1 MSAAAPF
8 LIATVVDTL
17 AIVGGLGAG
26 LIDLWLTLLVIAI
39 VIAGSI
45 LIFRYLW
52 VRNQHEDDRSKIRDA
67 LDRIGNG
74 DLSVARPDL
83 ATRNYE
89 MLGDA
94 LDRALE
100 TTRSRIS
107 DLEWS
112 SDHDLLTGLL
122 NSASF
127 KRRCQEF
134 LTHDDNADRCGT
146 LLYLDVNEF
155 KQVNDSLGHEA
166 GDKLLVACA
175 DRLKMA
181 VSFENHGKLA
191 AIASHDNV
199 EDFTPLVARLGGDEF
214 AIFLPGIQD
223 RAKVERAIQ
232 RIQRLIAEPC
242 HVTAHSLRTPASIGA
257 AMSSD
262 HHNVYERLLSAADTA
277 MYEAKSAG
285 KGGHR
290 FYDEL
295 MRNKADRIL
304 ERELELTA
312 ALDSGQFSLHFQP
325 QLMIATNQIIGAEA
339 LIRWEHP
346 ERGTIM
352 PGDFIPFA
360 ETYGL
365 IDQIGDW
372 VLREAVKTAARWW
385 QSGRQITIAVN
396 ISPDQL
402 NRVELIPT
410 IRACLSKYQL
420 PPHALEIEI
429 TEAAVMR
436 NDPIALDRLQSL
448 RQDGVNLALDDFGTG
463 YSNLAKLL
471 EMPLDRLKLDRSL
484 LWAASSQARS
494 RAVLLSLIQLARR
507 LDFEVVAEGVE
518 TQQQMEF
525 LIASRCHVAQGYLIA
540 RPLPE
545 EDFLALIDEA
555 EMARK
560 SSEAA

>member
-1 MSAAAPF
+1 MYSTTTPFIAAVADG
-8 LIATVVDTL
+8 LNT
-17 AIVGGLGAG
+17 VGGLGAG
-26 LIDLWLTLLVIAI
+26 LIDLWLTLFI
-39 VIAGSI
+39 VALLGVGTV
-45 LIFRYLW
+45 LIFRQLW
-52 VRNQHEDDRSKIRDA
+52 LRHQRDDDRSKIRET

-74 DLSVARPDL
+74 DLSVERPDF
-83 ATRNYE
+83 ATRDYE
-89 MLGDA
+89 VLGDA

-134 LTHDDNADRCGT
+134 LANEDNCDRCGT

-166 GDKLLVACA
+166 GDKLLIACA
-175 DRLKMA
+175 DRLRMA

-191 AIASHDNV
+191 AIASKDNV
-199 EDFTPLVARLGGDEF
+199 EDFSPLVARLGGDEF
-214 AIFLPGIQD
+214 AIFLPGISD
-223 RAKVERAIQ
+223 REKVERAIQ

-242 HVTAHSLRTPASIGA
+242 HVNAHSLRTTASIGA
-257 AMSSD
+257 AMSCD

-277 MYEAKSAG
+277 MYEAKATG

-290 FYDEL
+290 FYDEM

-312 ALDSGQFSLHFQP
+312 ALDSGQFRLHFQP
-325 QLMIATNQIIGAEA
+325 QLMINTNRIIGAEA

-385 QSGRQITIAVN
+385 HSGRQITIAVN
-396 ISPDQL
+396 ISPNQL

-410 IRACLSKYQL
+410 IRACLSKYQ
-420 PPHALEIEI
+420 
-429 TEAAVMR
+429 
-436 NDPIALDRLQSL
+436 
-448 RQDGVNLALDDFGTG
+448 
-463 YSNLAKLL
+463 
-471 EMPLDRLKLDRSL
+471 
-484 LWAASSQARS
+484 
-494 RAVLLSLIQLARR
+494 
-507 LDFEVVAEGVE
+507 
-518 TQQQMEF
+518 
-525 LIASRCHVAQGYLIA
+525 
-540 RPLPE
+540 
-545 EDFLALIDEA
+545 
-555 EMARK
+555 
-560 SSEAA
+560 

>member
-1 MSAAAPF
+1 MYANISL
-8 LIATVVDTL
+8 LIAFLTDSPTTVS
-17 AIVGGLGAG
+17 GLGAG
-26 LIDLWLTLLVIAI
+26 LIDLWLTLLAVGFVIIGAFLT
-39 VIAGSI
+39 S
-45 LIFRYLW
+45 RHLW
-52 VRNQHEDDRSKIRDA
+52 VRHQRDDDRTKIREA

-74 DLSVARPDL
+74 DLTIERPDFS
-83 ATRNYE
+83 TRDYE
-89 MLGDA
+89 ALGHA
-94 LDRALE
+94 LDRAIE
-100 TTRSRIS
+100 TTRSRIT

-134 LTHDDNADRCGT
+134 LANEENCDRCGT

-181 VSFENHGKLA
+181 VSFENHGKMA
-191 AIASHDNV
+191 AIASKDNV
-199 EDFTPLVARLGGDEF
+199 EDFAPLVARLGGDEF
-214 AIFLPGIQD
+214 AIFLPGIRD
-223 RAKVERAIQ
+223 RDRVERAIQ

-242 HVTAHSLRTPASIGA
+242 HVNAHSLRTTASIGA
-257 AMSSD
+257 AMSCD

-277 MYEAKSAG
+277 MYEAKAAG

-290 FYDEL
+290 FYDEM

-312 ALDSGQFSLHFQP
+312 ALDSGQFRLHFQP
-325 QLMIATNQIIGAEA
+325 QLMLNSNRIIGAEA

-385 QSGRQITIAVN
+385 HSGRQITIAVN
-396 ISPDQL
+396 ISPNQL

-471 EMPLDRLKLDRSL
+471 EMPMDRLKLDRSL

-507 LDFEVVAEGVE
+507 LNFEVVAEGVE
-518 TQQQMEF
+518 TDQQMEF

-540 RPLPE
+540 HPLPE
-545 EDFLALIDEA
+545 EAFLALIDEA
-555 EMARK
+555 ELARK

>member
-1 MSAAAPF
+1 MYVNSPL
-8 LIATVVDTL
+8 LIAFLTVSPNV
-17 AIVGGLGAG
+17 AGGLGIG
-26 LIDLWLTLLVIAI
+26 LIDLWLTLLI
-39 VIAGSI
+39 VGMLSVGIVAAS
-45 LIFRYLW
+45 RHLW
-52 VRNQHEDDRSKIRDA
+52 MRHQRDDDRSKIHDA
-67 LDRIGNG
+67 LDRISKG
-74 DLSVARPDL
+74 DLSVERTDF
-83 ATRNYE
+83 ATRDYE
-89 MLGDA
+89 MLGEV
-94 LDRALE
+94 LDRAIE

-127 KRRCQEF
+127 RRRCQEF
-134 LTHDDNADRCGT
+134 LAKEDSNDRCGT
-146 LLYLDVNEF
+146 LLYLDINEF

-166 GDKLLVACA
+166 GDKLLIACA

-181 VSFENHGKLA
+181 VSFENHGKLT
-191 AIASHDNV
+191 AIASKDNV
-199 EDFTPLVARLGGDEF
+199 EDFAPLVARLGGDEF

-223 RAKVERAIQ
+223 RGKVERAIQ

-242 HVTAHSLRTPASIGA
+242 HVNAHSLRTTASIGA

-277 MYEAKSAG
+277 MYEAKSGG

-312 ALDSGQFSLHFQP
+312 ALDSGQFRLHFQP
-325 QLMIATNQIIGAEA
+325 QLMLTTNRIIGAEA

-385 QSGRQITIAVN
+385 HSGRQITVAVN
-396 ISPDQL
+396 ISPNQL

-471 EMPLDRLKLDRSL
+471 EMPMDRLKLDRSL
-484 LWAASSQARS
+484 LWAANSQARS

-518 TQQQMEF
+518 TEQQMEF
-525 LIASRCHVAQGYLIA
+525 LISSRCHVAQGYLIA

-545 EDFLALIDEA
+545 EAFLALIDEA